1 MEPAD
6 SRLDRLYLMVA
17 GLVGGTRRD
26 EGGFLGNGAKL
37 DGEWIVVGGGS
48 RAAHAGR
55 VCGDRCL
62 YHRRDGG
69 VCIYRAARPQ
79 PFGIDTSSGS
89 GRGVKGGEVD
99 IQQ

>member
-48 RAAHAGR
+48 RAADARR
-55 VCGDRCL
+55 VCGDRCV
-62 YHRRDGG
+62 YYRRYGG
-69 VCIYRAARPQ
+69 VCFYRSARPEQ
-79 PFGIDTSSGS
+79 IRMDTSSRSGS
-89 GRGVKGGEVD
+89 GVKGGEVD